1 MEDVDSLNV
10 IFQSGNKFYL
20 WERIPDVLSES
31 KSQDLHQIAMVLSE
45 QVLRGLRRNGIPF
58 LFDPDGLD
66 DES

>member
-1 MEDVDSLNV
+1 MEDVDSLSV

-45 QVLRGLRRNGIPF
+45 QGLRGLRRNGIPF
-58 LFDPDGLD
+58 LFDPDELD